1 MDITLSSN
9 VASPHVLI
17 GHDTYSSTG
26 PSSHCQ
32 DNHQQAYLS
41 ADGLVEAVIVVVL
54 SLEEEGRV

>member
-1 MDITLSSN
+1 M
-9 VASPHVLI
+9 ASLHVLI

-32 DNHQQAYLS
+32 DNHQQAYLCNHS
-41 ADGLVEAVIVVVL
+41 VDGLVEAVIVVVL